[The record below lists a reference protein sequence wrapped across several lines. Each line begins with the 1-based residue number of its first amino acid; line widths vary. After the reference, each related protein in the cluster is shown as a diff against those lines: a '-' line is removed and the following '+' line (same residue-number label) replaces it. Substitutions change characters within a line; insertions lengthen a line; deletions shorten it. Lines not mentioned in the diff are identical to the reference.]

1 MSGRLAVEQ
10 ASGAAGLRIAVRRG
24 AMAAPVLVR
33 AVGMYAARTNLP
45 ASRLEDIS
53 QVLEAVAESLPGS
66 HVTIEARVER
76 GGDGLQLHVTG
87 LAGGTARSLLSDVRH
102 GGLARLLAVTAD
114 GVAVRSSTN
123 RGEALVVNFALPR

>member
-1 MSGRLAVEQ
+1 MSGAVAVEQ
-10 ASGAAGLRIAVRRG
+10 ASGAPRVRIDVRHG

-33 AVGMYAARTNLP
+33 AVGMLAARTNLP

-53 QVLEAVAESLPGS
+53 QVLEAVTQSLPGS
-66 HVTIEARVER
+66 RVTIEARVDR
-76 GGDGLQLHVTG
+76 GGDGLQLHVCG

-114 GVAVRSSTN
+114 GVAVRSSTS
-123 RGEALVVNFALPR
+123 RGEALVVSFVLPR